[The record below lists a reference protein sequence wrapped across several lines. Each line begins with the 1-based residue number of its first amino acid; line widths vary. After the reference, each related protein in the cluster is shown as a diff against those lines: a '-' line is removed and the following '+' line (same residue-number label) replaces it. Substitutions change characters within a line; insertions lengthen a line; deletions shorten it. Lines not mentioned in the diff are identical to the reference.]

1 MRALLNPSLLGAS
14 LLSGCTFGAACDMAV
29 NPGVVVTV
37 FAADSQPLAGA
48 SGYVFNQ
55 RGRTDFDT
63 PPAADDNQ
71 LIAFISAGVYEVV
84 VERPGY
90 LSWRRADVRVI
101 EGDGMCPGVNT
112 VELEAALEPAPPT

>member
-1 MRALLNPSLLGAS
+1 MRPLTSMLIVGSSLLA
-14 LLSGCTFGAACDMAV
+14 GCTFGAACDMAV

-55 RGRTDFDT
+55 RGRTDFST

-101 EGDGMCPGVNT
+101 PGDGMCPGVTT
-112 VELEAALEPAPPT
+112 VELEAQLEPAPS